1 MLKPADVPKMLL
13 KQDNP
18 VNLILEQANLGRGKH
33 WFVGS
38 LPDGHCRPNLR
49 F

>member
-1 MLKPADVPKMLL
+1 MLKPADVNKMLT

-18 VNLILEQANLGRGKH
+18 VNMILEQANLGRGKH
-33 WFVGS
+33 WFVLVFFCYRKNIFGE
-38 LPDGHCRPNLR
+38 